1 MWKKALL
8 ALAIASI
15 SAFAPMPG
23 SSPEGMGARF
33 IPAASA
39 GLVPLEQV
47 YGGLR
52 KHYGG
57 DPLDAQ
63 LLRPKPD
70 VVLYEIQ
77 WLTNDGRKLVF
88 TVNARDGAIVATRGT
103 H

>member
-1 MWKKALL
+1 MRKMALF
-8 ALAIASI
+8 ALIIAS
-15 SAFAPMPG
+15 SGAFAPMPG
-23 SSPEGMGARF
+23 PAPDGMVARI
-33 IPAASA
+33 IPAANA

-47 YGGLR
+47 YGVLR

-63 LLRPKPD
+63 LLRPKAD

-77 WLTNDGRKLVF
+77 WLTTDGRKLVF